1 MNFVISS
8 LIYGIDDMITILI
21 SKYGK
26 YICGNCRMQQAKLN
40 PYCPFC
46 NYSFSNYEELLF
58 EQYNDKNNI
67 L

>member
-26 YICGNCRMQQAKLN
+26 YICGNCRM
-40 PYCPFC
+40 
-46 NYSFSNYEELLF
+46 
-58 EQYNDKNNI
+58 
-67 L
+67 